1 MAKARKSSNGQTNK
15 SQAIREMYA
24 RNPQAKVSE
33 IVSALGEKGIDVKPS
48 LVYIV
53 KGKMSQ
59 LTYHKKKRA
68 ARISAA
74 TQKTGSSDPIALVVQ
89 VKEIAK
95 KAGGMENLKRLV
107 MVLAD

>member
-1 MAKARKSSNGQTNK
+1 MPKAKKDSTGQTNK
-15 SQAIREMYA
+15 SQAIREMFSQD
-24 RNPQAKVSE
+24 PKAKANE
-33 IVSALGEKGIDVKPS
+33 IVAALAAKGIEVKPS

-59 LTYHKKKRA
+59 MRFHKRKKA
-68 ARISAA
+68 AKVRAA

-89 VKEIAK
+89 VKELAK

-107 MVLAD
+107 IVLAD